1 MYGGINIVAIGDKHQ
16 FYPVGGDPVFKVRWS
31 EHWHGSVNC
40 CIFLKNDHRFKDD
53 PLFGQILKRMRM
65 GNTTLDDIKIINK
78 RWLGNS
84 NVHLPHDGNICY
96 AVPFNRDRN
105 AISTQV
111 FADLVEKTHPSSFS
125 DTSSVPNHC
134 IIIESSIRKGNT
146 LTSENFHNWV
156 FNHCGDADVT
166 TAKNKKIDPALKFY
180 NGIFLMINT
189 NKDLKNGRG
198 NGTLCR
204 GVGL

>member
-1 MYGGINIVAIGDKHQ
+1 
-16 FYPVGGDPVFKVRWS
+16 
-31 EHWHGSVNC
+31 
-40 CIFLKNDHRFKDD
+40 
-53 PLFGQILKRMRM
+53 MRM

-105 AISTQV
+105 SISTQV
-111 FADLVEKTHPSSFS
+111 FADLVEKTHPSSSS

-166 TAKNKKIDPALKFY
+166 TGKN
-180 NGIFLMINT
+180 
-189 NKDLKNGRG
+189 
-198 NGTLCR
+198 
-204 GVGL
+204 